1 MDAHSDKEGKQNA
14 ALFEQLPAL
23 LDKPRYNKELKVIF
37 QTLQAKNASW
47 DGRRRQAKMTQL
59 LELAE
64 KRVAEA
70 QQLAEAAAK
79 RAKTKRTGV
88 PPKKKRRGATTTL
101 DESLQT
107 LREVEEERA
116 CLRAATD
123 AMCLGFDRIQQVPAL
138 PCPYCQEESQL
149 ITAESVLIATIIACM
164 AGHARKI

>member
-1 MDAHSDKEGKQNA
+1 
-14 ALFEQLPAL
+14 
-23 LDKPRYNKELKVIF
+23 
-37 QTLQAKNASW
+37 
-47 DGRRRQAKMTQL
+47 MTEL

-64 KRVAEA
+64 TRVVEA
-70 QQLAEAAAK
+70 QQQVEAAAK
-79 RAKTKRTGV
+79 RAKTKRRTV
-88 PPKKKRRGATTTL
+88 PPSKKSLKRRGATTTL

-107 LREVEEERA
+107 LQEVEEERA